1 MTTHALVTL
10 NTTTATL
17 LSPYG
22 VHSGVN
28 ISIQNVNESGYIY
41 LGGENVSTTNYGF
54 RIDPSSAIA
63 FELDAHDGI
72 YAVSQSNSLQAAIM
86 TTTLAEL

>member
-1 MTTHALVTL
+1 MTTHALITL

-41 LGGENVSTTNYGF
+41 LGGENVSTTNY
-54 RIDPSSAIA
+54 
-63 FELDAHDGI
+63 
-72 YAVSQSNSLQAAIM
+72 
-86 TTTLAEL
+86 